1 MVQFGVDTVE
11 AAMKLGKEA
20 AEYISGTFIKVGVS
34 NYFTRSW
41 IIFCFILICLILH
54 LVLCQVWDFKFI
66 SWNNY
71 QVSTIPYHV
80 TTTKVLMQIV

>member
-34 NYFTRSW
+34 NYFTRS
-41 IIFCFILICLILH
+41 
-54 LVLCQVWDFKFI
+54 
-66 SWNNY
+66 
-71 QVSTIPYHV
+71 
-80 TTTKVLMQIV
+80 